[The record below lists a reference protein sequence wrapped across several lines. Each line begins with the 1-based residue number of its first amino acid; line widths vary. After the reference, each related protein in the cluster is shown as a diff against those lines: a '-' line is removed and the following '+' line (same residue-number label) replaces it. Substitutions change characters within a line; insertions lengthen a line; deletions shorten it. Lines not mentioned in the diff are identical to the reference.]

1 MKKVQGKNTP
11 QYMKIENHPQLNDV
25 WKNRVGKTYIV
36 CDATPY
42 DIVIGQMLMAI
53 TVEVIEGVN
62 GVIAEIDKST
72 CLVHPALEE
81 TFGNILLEG
90 MARRV
95 VVIGGEHSGAV
106 PFVLQNGKCGIL
118 CDVTSVESIVN
129 AMEKSLD
136 EKTAI
141 QLLNDGTDYLLN
153 TYSSDVVLNRH
164 IDLFNQR
171 IK

>member
-1 MKKVQGKNTP
+1 
-11 QYMKIENHPQLNDV
+11 
-25 WKNRVGKTYIV
+25 
-36 CDATPY
+36 
-42 DIVIGQMLMAI
+42 
-53 TVEVIEGVN
+53 
-62 GVIAEIDKST
+62 
-72 CLVHPALEE
+72 
-81 TFGNILLEG
+81 